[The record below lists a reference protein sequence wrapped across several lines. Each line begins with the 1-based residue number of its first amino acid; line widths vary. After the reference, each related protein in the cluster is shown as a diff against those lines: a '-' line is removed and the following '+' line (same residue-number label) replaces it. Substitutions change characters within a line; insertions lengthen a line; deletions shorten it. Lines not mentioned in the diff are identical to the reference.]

1 MADQIPKELSENLYS
16 NENVLFCIKKR
27 VKTELKPKFLGVTDR
42 RIVYLDQ
49 KVLGRYNIEDIP
61 YEKLK
66 LVHFKSGKLAAEFT
80 LTHEDGHEIRMS
92 WMNKDEVKE
101 AVEAVRDALNNIA
114 VEQVTIKKKKGLM
127 SEEWQISK
135 PKEMVSRV
143 APVRPSPTESDKR
156 SNDVDPYEQLKK
168 LKELLDADIISQ
180 EEYSAKRDALLS
192 KI

>member
-1 MADQIPKELSENLYS
+1 MADKIPKELSENLYP
-16 NENVLFCIKKR
+16 NEDVLFCIKKR
-27 VKTELKPKFLGVTDR
+27 MKTELKPKFLGVTDR

-49 KVLGRYNIEDIP
+49 KVLGRYDIEDIP

-80 LTHEDGHEIRMS
+80 LTHEDGHEIKMS

-101 AVEAVRDALNNIA
+101 AIGAIRDALNNIA

-127 SEEWQISK
+127 SEEWQITK

-143 APVRPSPTESDKR
+143 APVRPSRQESAPQT
-156 SNDVDPYEQLKK
+156 NDVDPYEQLKK
-168 LKELLDADIISQ
+168 LKELLDAGIISQ
-180 EEYSAKRDALLS
+180 EEYNAKRDVLIS

>member
-27 VKTELKPKFLGVTDR
+27 MKTELKPKFLGVTDR

-143 APVRPSPTESDKR
+143 APVRPSYTEPDKQ

>member
-1 MADQIPKELSENLYS
+1 MAEQIPKELSENLYS

-27 VKTELKPKFLGVTDR
+27 MKTELKPKFLGVTDR
-42 RIVYLDQ
+42 RIIYLDQ

-80 LTHEDGHEIRMS
+80 LTHEDGHDIRMS

-101 AVEAVRDALNNIA
+101 AIEAVRDALNNIA

-143 APVRPSPTESDKR
+143 APVRPSHTEPEKR
-156 SNDVDPYEQLKK
+156 SNDADPYEQLKK